1 MTSTSLAS
9 NCTTVPH
16 PPCPQIQDKCIVCP
30 AHGTAFDMETG
41 EVVGKWCP
49 SLPEAL
55 STGFGLTPKKPLS
68 VLQARVNE
76 AGEIEVNL

>member
-1 MTSTSLAS
+1 
-9 NCTTVPH
+9 
-16 PPCPQIQDKCIVCP
+16 VCP